1 MLENI
6 RRIGLFMI
14 AAQAVIHLSP
24 GRQYE
29 KYIKLV
35 SSVIILF
42 LFLRPFLSLQSVTQ
56 EPWQD
61 AVEQILEKYENE
73 NLWQADEDDF
83 HENAVKQLEE
93 EVKARLNQE
102 ISDSGYCVNLVSL
115 VFEGNISG
123 MGGEG
128 DGPVPVLQRVEIVMA
143 DKGQEAVEPILV
155 EEIVIG
161 DEKEKE
167 KESTNAASQFQEMFA
182 DILGV
187 EREKVEVTCVGGW

>member
-29 KYIKLV
+29 KYIKLI

-73 NLWQADEDDF
+73 NLWQSDEDDF

-128 DGPVPVLQRVEIVMA
+128 DGPVLQRVEIVMA

-182 DILGV
+182 DILGI

>member
-42 LFLRPFLSLQSVTQ
+42 LFIRPFLSLPGVTQ

-73 NLWQADEDDF
+73 SLWQADADDF

-102 ISDSGYCVNLVSL
+102 ISGSGYCVNLVSL

-128 DGPVPVLQRVEIVMA
+128 DGPVLQRVEIVMA

-182 DILGV
+182 DILGI